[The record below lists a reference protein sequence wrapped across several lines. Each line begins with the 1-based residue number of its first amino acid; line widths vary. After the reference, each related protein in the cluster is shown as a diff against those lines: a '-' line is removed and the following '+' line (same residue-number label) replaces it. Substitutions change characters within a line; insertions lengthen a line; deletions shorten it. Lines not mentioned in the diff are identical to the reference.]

1 MRGTGYCM
9 GEEVLGCVNW
19 RISGGSGGQES
30 CVDGSRVGKE
40 VSGRALDMLRL
51 IEGFGRCCWRS

>member
-19 RISGGSGGQES
+19 RISGGSGGQEL
-30 CVDGSRVGKE
+30 CVDGSRVSKE
-40 VSGRALDMLRL
+40 EWLGSGHVEVD
-51 IEGFGRCCWRS
+51 